1 MLLSYYFAGLNER
14 IGKIKERMAMA
25 QEEEK
30 TKLYHTVLQLRQIS
44 DKVVEEWL
52 NFEEQLVEVQ
62 RMFENMEDEESCGT
76 SELQSADGETEDVQE
91 IYLPYPLAAQ
101 FRRGQG
107 YFMLSMYREAVE
119 SFNQVIEEAPDVAVA
134 RLYLAFGFFMLGR
147 LDMAYRQFRLLS
159 ETCEHAFIRA
169 ASYNA
174 LGCISAVENN
184 AEQGL
189 LWFEHAL
196 AAFPDLTDAA
206 YNQALTLYQLG
217 RYKEAAAVCALFLE
231 KEKDDVEVL
240 LLAGAS
246 HAKNKQMEEACRLLR
261 RAEGIA
267 RQAKHRKRIA
277 CTYEQLE
284 RFADAARCYR
294 ELLPDY
300 RNDPSVWHGL
310 GWSLWQNGQ
319 VEQALSCLKCA
330 LTLAPEQPDYAC
342 SYAWMLLYEG
352 EHVRA
357 GRIFERIAR
366 KYNQPLAWAGM
377 VETLLKQQR
386 IPEAQALVDGLLAAE
401 AGHVRT
407 LGHYLQ
413 GRVLLLQGKREE
425 ALPHFSASH
434 AAGGIRESGLY
445 AGLLHYTDGAYEEAY
460 ERWKEWMPAP

>member
-14 IGKIKERMAMA
+14 IGKIKERMAVA

-62 RMFENMEDEESCGT
+62 RMFESMGGEPFDAL
-76 SELQSADGETEDVQE
+76 ELQSVDEETEDVQE

-134 RLYLAFGFFMLGR
+134 RLYLAFGFLMSGR
-147 LDMAYRQFRLLS
+147 LDMAYRQFRLLT

-174 LGCISAVENN
+174 LGCISALENN

-196 AAFPDLTDAA
+196 AMFPDLTDAT
-206 YNQALTLYQLG
+206 YNQALTLYQLK
-217 RYKEAAAVCALFLE
+217 RYKEAAEACASLLE
-231 KEKDDVEVL
+231 KEKDDVEAL
-240 LLAGAS
+240 LLASAS
-246 HAKNKQMEEACRLLR
+246 HAKSKHTEEACELLG
-261 RAEGIA
+261 RAEAIA

-277 CTYEQLE
+277 CAYEQLG
-284 RFADAARCYR
+284 RFMDAARCYR

-300 RNDPSVWHGL
+300 RNDASVWHGL

-319 VEQALSCLKCA
+319 ADKALSCLKCA

-342 SYAWMLLYEG
+342 SYAWVLLCEG
-352 EHVRA
+352 ECGRA

-377 VETLLKQQR
+377 VEALLKQQR
-386 IPEAQALVDGLLAAE
+386 ISEAQALIDGLLAAE
-401 AGHVRT
+401 VSHVRT

-413 GRVLLLQGKREE
+413 GRILLLQGKREE